1 MAQFDVYQL
10 ADGELVLDVQTD
22 LLGSFDSRVVV
33 PLMAPSEAPIRHRVL
48 NPEVMVGGR
57 PLILVTQF
65 MIAVD
70 RSELRVRVD
79 NLDRYY
85 DRIKSA
91 YDMMFNGF

>member
-1 MAQFDVYQL
+1 MAQFDVYQM

-33 PLMAPSEAPIRHRVL
+33 PLMAPSDAPVRHRTL
-48 NPEVMVGGR
+48 NPEVVVEGR
-57 PLILVTQF
+57 PYVLVTQF

-70 RSELRVRVD
+70 RPELRIRVD

-85 DRIKSA
+85 DRIKAA